1 MVQWKT
7 NRMCP
12 IEWQQYHWP
21 KGTFKVTL
29 AVWNLR
35 NCHSYGNK
43 TRISLTIMCV
53 YTASQKNKM
62 LNFWAHNFSKCVC
75 CLIWNTSTVCAKNP
89 CNHDDWVPAA
99 SSVLLLSHGMPTL
112 SPRLDVSD
120 LTLADFRLM
129 LKTVLF
135 HWQFLP
141 PRYRA
146 CLHGWFLSVGMFWVS
161 LIIVILTVAV
171 ISFSAL
177 TLLVGQHEGDPA
189 CKKNRVVGCWRGYI
203 YVWSEVQTCI
213 WPSWCHCHLLSRF
226 SKIQI
231 GFTFLVPAHLGS
243 PGKRAI
249 KRVCVCVIA

>member
-1 MVQWKT
+1 
-7 NRMCP
+7 MCP

-21 KGTFKVTL
+21 EGTLKDTL

-43 TRISLTIMCV
+43 TRISLTMMCV

-62 LNFWAHNFSKCVC
+62 LNFWAHNFPKCVC

-112 SPRLDVSD
+112 SPRLRVPD

-135 HWQFLP
+135 YWQFLP
-141 PRYRA
+141 PRCRS
-146 CLHGWFLSVGMFWVS
+146 CLHGWFLTVGMFWVS
-161 LIIVILTVAV
+161 AYYRHINCCSCVTRSESV
-171 ISFSAL
+171 
-177 TLLVGQHEGDPA
+177 TLKHA
-189 CKKNRVVGCWRGYI
+189 T
-203 YVWSEVQTCI
+203 WSCSGT
-213 WPSWCHCHLLSRF
+213 
-226 SKIQI
+226 
-231 GFTFLVPAHLGS
+231 
-243 PGKRAI
+243 
-249 KRVCVCVIA
+249 